1 MLLKN
6 KKIVITGASGILGAM
21 VAKRCIEEGAT
32 IYLHFRSMKSLEK
45 FRLLT
50 NLELESWHRIFYIF
64 DDCNNLLD
72 LKFTD
77 VLNDYDYKY
86 DGFVNCI
93 GMQGSIGKM
102 IDIDWEDWQS
112 VIKCNLLLPARMTQL
127 IMPLIKDNGNI
138 INISG
143 GGATEGRANFSAYA
157 VAKTGLAR
165 LTEILALENPR
176 LQINNIA
183 PGAFY
188 SNMTEE
194 ILNTGF
200 EKSGYVEYN
209 NSLQLKEVDKK
220 PDKAVELIVSLLAKK
235 MQGVTGRLIAAQWDD
250 WKNFE
255 HLHENIYKL
264 RRTTE

>member
-1 MLLKN
+1 MLLEN
-6 KKIVITGASGILGAM
+6 KKIIITGASGILGAM
-21 VAKRCIEEGAT
+21 VAKRCIGEGAT
-32 IYLHFRSMKSLEK
+32 IYLHFRSMESLEK

-102 IDIDWEDWQS
+102 IDIDWDDWQS
-112 VIKCNLLLPARMTQL
+112 VIKCNLLLPARMMQL
-127 IMPLIKDNGNI
+127 VMPLIKDNGNI

-143 GGATEGRANFSAYA
+143 GGAAEGRTNFSAYA
-157 VAKTGLAR
+157 VAKTGLVR
-165 LTEILALENPR
+165 LTEILAKENSR
-176 LQINNIA
+176 LQINAIA

-194 ILNTGF
+194 ILNAGF
-200 EKSGYVEYN
+200 EKSGYGEYSI
-209 NSLQLKEVDKK
+209 SLQLKEAGKT
-220 PDKAVELIVSLLAKK
+220 PDKAVELIIDLLAGK
-235 MQGVTGRLIAAQWDD
+235 MQGVTGRLIAAEWDD
-250 WKNFE
+250 WKNFKD
-255 HLHENIYKL
+255 LHENIYRL
-264 RRTTE
+264 RRITE